1 MPNRFAKIA
10 EESRQKTN
18 DQLAGE
24 LASLTILTSDRLD
37 EILPRRSDKARLAR
51 LMAIVTSSTR
61 KNEKIAALRGNLN
74 DLGGVLFK
82 VLDAM
87 L

>member
-1 MPNRFAKIA
+1 
-10 EESRQKTN
+10 
-18 DQLAGE
+18 
-24 LASLTILTSDRLD
+24 
-37 EILPRRSDKARLAR
+37 
-51 LMAIVTSSTR
+51 MAIVTSSTR

>member
-1 MPNRFAKIA
+1 
-10 EESRQKTN
+10 
-18 DQLAGE
+18 
-24 LASLTILTSDRLD
+24 LTSDRPD